1 MLLKPEEGRGKQ
13 GQVGK
18 GMMTRHE
25 AQKGGG
31 GMREMG
37 REESGSFPD
46 MFSSQRDRDQG
57 NLADLCVDP
66 LPSDWGVVTMMILG
80 AVGAAV
86 WAVVTYC
93 TMEEDT
99 GLYDVQVN
107 SADQRLRVFDSA
119 QRRWR
124 QVCSSSANE
133 LLASISCEEVGFVSV
148 VNYSVTS
155 VPEASGD
162 GGEFFCV
169 RQEELSHGKKLKTH
183 CSHVTVRA
191 GRFSHC
197 CAKVRHELNCGR
209 RSFAADRIVGGVDAR
224 PGSWPW
230 QVSLQYD
237 GVHKCGGSIISNRW
251 IVSAAHCFPERHRF
265 VNRWRVLLGS
275 IYNKPVNANVAE
287 VKTIVYH
294 SSYLPFVDPNIDD
307 NSRDIAVLAL
317 TQPLTFNEYI
327 QPICL
332 PVYGQRLIDGQMGT
346 VTGWGNV
353 EYYGHL
359 ADVLQEANVP
369 IISDAVCNAPDYYD
383 NQITTSMFCAGY
395 EKGGIDACQGDSGGQ
410 FVAEDC
416 LSKTSR
422 YRLLGVVSWGTGC
435 AMPKKPGVY
444 TRVSRFLPWI
454 STAMRIYHNTP
465 GVHKMGRT

>member
-1 MLLKPEEGRGKQ
+1 
-13 GQVGK
+13 
-18 GMMTRHE
+18 MM
-25 AQKGGG
+25 
-31 GMREMG
+31 
-37 REESGSFPD
+37 
-46 MFSSQRDRDQG
+46 
-57 NLADLCVDP
+57 
-66 LPSDWGVVTMMILG
+66 
-80 AVGAAV
+80 
-86 WAVVTYC
+86 
-93 TMEEDT
+93 
-99 GLYDVQVN
+99 VN
-107 SADQRLRVFDSA
+107 SADQHLRVFDSV
-119 QRRWR
+119 QKRWR
-124 QVCSSSANE
+124 QVCSSSNND

-169 RQEELSHGKKLKTH
+169 RQGELSYGKKIKDSLFPCDCENREVLTLLCQGDH
-183 CSHVTVRA
+183 HLEPLPF
-191 GRFSHC
+191 FSVFSL
-197 CAKVRHELNCGR
+197 ADCGR

-224 PGSWPW
+224 QGSWPW

-237 GVHKCGGSIISNRW
+237 GNHQCGGSIISDRW
-251 IVSAAHCFPERHRF
+251 IVSAAHCFPERYHV

-275 IYNKPVNANVAE
+275 IYKKTPNAKVAE

-294 SSYLPFVDPNIDD
+294 SSYLPFVDANIDD

-327 QPICL
+327 QPVCL
-332 PVYGQRLIDGQMGT
+332 PAYGQRLIDGQMGT

-353 EYYGHL
+353 DYYGHL
-359 ADVLQEANVP
+359 SDVLQEANVP

-383 NQITTSMFCAGY
+383 NQITTSMFCAGF
-395 EKGGIDACQGDSGGQ
+395 EKGGTDACQGDSGGP
-410 FVAEDC
+410 FVADDC

-435 AMPKKPGVY
+435 AMAKKPGVY

-454 STAMRIYHNTP
+454 STAMRNYHNSP
-465 GVHKMGRT
+465 GVHKLART

>member
-1 MLLKPEEGRGKQ
+1 MYAEK
-13 GQVGK
+13 
-18 GMMTRHE
+18 
-25 AQKGGG
+25 
-31 GMREMG
+31 
-37 REESGSFPD
+37 
-46 MFSSQRDRDQG
+46 
-57 NLADLCVDP
+57 
-66 LPSDWGVVTMMILG
+66 VVTEGKMGSRGISLTCVLTPCRLIGVCITLMTLG
-80 AVGAAV
+80 AIGAAV

-119 QRRWR
+119 QRRWL
-124 QVCSSSANE
+124 QVCSSPANE
-133 LLASISCEEVGFVSV
+133 LLASISCEEVGFIRSQFVQSAVIV
-148 VNYSVTS
+148 VMLCT
-155 VPEASGD
+155 A
-162 GGEFFCV
+162 
-169 RQEELSHGKKLKTH
+169 
-183 CSHVTVRA
+183 
-191 GRFSHC
+191 
-197 CAKVRHELNCGR
+197 
-209 RSFAADRIVGGVDAR
+209 
-224 PGSWPW
+224 GSWPW

-237 GVHKCGGSIISNRW
+237 GVHQCGGSIISNRW
-251 IVSAAHCFPERHRF
+251 IVSAAHCFPERYRF

-294 SSYLPFVDPNIDD
+294 SSYLPFVDANIDD

-317 TQPLTFNEYI
+317 TQPLTFSEYI

-332 PVYGQRLIDGQMGT
+332 PAYGQRLIDGQMGT

-353 EYYGHL
+353 GYYGHL

-383 NQITTSMFCAGY
+383 NQITTSMFCAGF
-395 EKGGIDACQGDSGGQ
+395 EKGGTDACQGDSGGP
-410 FVAEDC
+410 FVADDC
-416 LSKTSR
+416 LSKTNR

-435 AMPKKPGVY
+435 AMAKKPGVY

-454 STAMRIYHNTP
+454 STAMRNYHNSP
-465 GVHKMGRT
+465 GVHKMART